1 MWFLIKGTFWFTV
14 VLLVLPFFVKDEQPA
29 PEVADTKAVG
39 VADTVTAAS
48 EALGYISGLCAEKP
62 DVCVKG
68 AETFTA
74 LGHRAREGARIAY
87 ELLDAQ
93 FGGSGDPVMTGTIA
107 GPTPAAIA
115 EASKPSELA
124 DAGIEAARD
133 EEPLP
138 FRHIPVPEWRL
149 EPGRTSR

>member
-39 VADTVTAAS
+39 VADTVTAAI
-48 EALGYISGLCAEKP
+48 EALGYISGPVRGKAA

-107 GPTPAAIA
+107 GPIPACDRRSLTA
-115 EASKPSELA
+115 E
-124 DAGIEAARD
+124 
-133 EEPLP
+133 
-138 FRHIPVPEWRL
+138 
-149 EPGRTSR
+149 